1 MEKMGKPLQLV
12 NSDTPQLSLAP
23 IIDAT
28 YQGEITCKLYACS
41 QLSKGL
47 KLKGGNNTHQE

>member
-1 MEKMGKPLQLV
+1 MEKLGKALRLV

-28 YQGEITCKLYACS
+28 YRGEITCKLYGCS
-41 QLSKGL
+41 QLSKDWD
-47 KLKGGNNTHQE
+47 LKGSNDTCQK